1 MLLASV
7 VVVVVAV
14 TNVDLLLQTA
24 AHQQRTPHAPDTPD
38 ERNSMSHSCPGRN
51 FQSVPHTRKP
61 KTEKT
66 NNNSVEFSGTNIFE
80 LRGECVECD
89 ARTEK
94 LFPPLVPVSHSA
106 SFCVSRSTQHGESME
121 RISCGAKA
129 VWKSFWQ
136 RALPSRL
143 NIDDLMFS
151 MFPEKRKE
159 KRLQE

>member
-24 AHQQRTPHAPDTPD
+24 AHQQRTPHAPETPD

-106 SFCVSRSTQHGESME
+106 SFCGDRRSME
-121 RISCGAKA
+121 RAWRGSAVEQKLCGKA
-129 VWKSFWQ
+129 SG
-136 RALPSRL
+136 
-143 NIDDLMFS
+143 
-151 MFPEKRKE
+151 KE
-159 KRLQE
+159 HCQVG

>member
-94 LFPPLVPVSHSA
+94 LFPPLVPVSHFA
-106 SFCVSRSTQHGESME
+106 SFCGDRRSME
-121 RISCGAKA
+121 RAWRRSAVEQKLCGKA
-129 VWKSFWQ
+129 SGTEHCQVG
-136 RALPSRL
+136 
-143 NIDDLMFS
+143 
-151 MFPEKRKE
+151 
-159 KRLQE
+159 